1 MDNDFFNKL
10 PQQGMGQFLKAGV
23 LADNFHKLFRINRGF
38 LCLCQFRLQFGGTAL
53 DLFLF
58 GFIVCG
64 KFRKA
69 FIRNTPGHTVLIK
82 PLEDSGQLRN
92 PLFGCVQFLSLGS
105 VAAFAAVDQQG
116 IERFIQSYGALAAV
130 VSFLL
135 MILQAI
141 AAPLPAFLIT
151 FANASLFGAFW
162 GGLLSWTS
170 SMAGAA
176 LCFFIARVMGRE
188 VVEKLTGKTV
198 LDSMDGFF
206 TRYGKHT
213 ILVCRL
219 LPFVPFDPISYAAG
233 LTSIRFRSFFIA
245 TGLGQLPATI
255 VYSWAGSMLTGG
267 TFWFVTGLFILF
279 ALTVVI
285 FMAKK
290 IWLERQKRNA

>member
-1 MDNDFFNKL
+1 MKMQSRKIWYYRITLIILLFAVLLAWALL
-10 PQQGMGQFLKAGV
+10 PGV
-23 LADNFHKLFRINRGF
+23 HEFINR
-38 LCLCQFRLQFGGTAL
+38 
-53 DLFLF
+53 
-58 GFIVCG
+58 
-64 KFRKA
+64 
-69 FIRNTPGHTVLIK
+69 
-82 PLEDSGQLRN
+82 
-92 PLFGCVQFLSLGS
+92 S

-188 VVEKLTGKTV
+188 VVEKLTGK
-198 LDSMDGFF
+198 
-206 TRYGKHT
+206 HT

>member
-1 MDNDFFNKL
+1 MMKMQSRKIWYYRITLIILLFAMLLAWALL
-10 PQQGMGQFLKAGV
+10 PGV
-23 LADNFHKLFRINRGF
+23 HEFINR
-38 LCLCQFRLQFGGTAL
+38 
-53 DLFLF
+53 
-58 GFIVCG
+58 
-64 KFRKA
+64 
-69 FIRNTPGHTVLIK
+69 
-82 PLEDSGQLRN
+82 
-92 PLFGCVQFLSLGS
+92 S

-170 SMAGAA
+170 AMAGAA
-176 LCFFIARVMGRE
+176 LCFFIARVLGRE

-198 LDSMDGFF
+198 LNSMDGFF

-219 LPFVPFDPISYAAG
+219 LPFVPFDPVSYAAG
-233 LTSIRFRSFFIA
+233 LTSIRFRQFIIA
-245 TGLGQLPATI
+245 TGIGQLPATI

-267 TFWFVTGLFILF
+267 TFWLVTGLFIMF

-290 IWLERQKRNA
+290 IWLERQKRKV

>member
-1 MDNDFFNKL
+1 MKMQSRKIWYYRITLIILLFAVLLAWALL
-10 PQQGMGQFLKAGV
+10 PGV
-23 LADNFHKLFRINRGF
+23 HEFINR
-38 LCLCQFRLQFGGTAL
+38 
-53 DLFLF
+53 
-58 GFIVCG
+58 
-64 KFRKA
+64 
-69 FIRNTPGHTVLIK
+69 
-82 PLEDSGQLRN
+82 
-92 PLFGCVQFLSLGS
+92 S

-206 TRYGKHT
+206 HSLRQTHHPGMSVIAFCPFRSNQLCCRFDFNTFSLVFYRHRAWSITGDYCLFLGGQHVNRRYF
-213 ILVCRL
+213 LVCHR
-219 LPFVPFDPISYAAG
+219 
-233 LTSIRFRSFFIA
+233 T
-245 TGLGQLPATI
+245 
-255 VYSWAGSMLTGG
+255 VYSVCPDRGDFYGEEN
-267 TFWFVTGLFILF
+267 
-279 ALTVVI
+279 
-285 FMAKK
+285 MA
-290 IWLERQKRNA
+290 

>member
-1 MDNDFFNKL
+1 MKMQSRKIWYYRITLIILLFAVLLAWALL
-10 PQQGMGQFLKAGV
+10 PGV
-23 LADNFHKLFRINRGF
+23 HVFINR
-38 LCLCQFRLQFGGTAL
+38 
-53 DLFLF
+53 
-58 GFIVCG
+58 
-64 KFRKA
+64 
-69 FIRNTPGHTVLIK
+69 
-82 PLEDSGQLRN
+82 
-92 PLFGCVQFLSLGS
+92 S

-213 ILVCRL
+213 ILVCC
-219 LPFVPFDPISYAAG
+219 P
-233 LTSIRFRSFFIA
+233 FRSNQLCCRFDFNTFSLVFYRHRAWSI
-245 TGLGQLPATI
+245 TGDYCLFLGGQHVNRRYFLVCHRT
-255 VYSWAGSMLTGG
+255 VYSVCPDRGDFYGEEN
-267 TFWFVTGLFILF
+267 
-279 ALTVVI
+279 
-285 FMAKK
+285 MA
-290 IWLERQKRNA
+290 